1 MTRTDGTSGPR
12 AALALA
18 LLAAVAPARA
28 QEWRA
33 VAQLGEVAYEGA
45 PTSAASAS
53 ALVLGLSR
61 TDLASGFGLW
71 AGVPI
76 AHDDPLW
83 GVAAASRRFESG
95 ARVGPLLELSG
106 HAFLQ
111 RDLRN
116 ATAEPSPRPGPLDP
130 LLPPPP
136 PAERAAPLSGRG
148 AGGEVAAG
156 LFALVSPLR
165 LEARL
170 GVAGQRSV
178 LAEVAEGRVLP
189 VADARL
195 SLAKGRVSLAAEV
208 RGWSADEGEH
218 VYAGG
223 TAQLAA
229 GPLVLWGSAGAWTR
243 GGVDA
248 TPWAAGARLAV
259 GERLALEVSARGHAF
274 DPLYRT
280 ETDRSVIFATSVR
293 LGGRARRLPAS
304 APVPA
309 AYEAGRATVRLRA
322 SDAAGHPA
330 IAGDFTGWKPQ
341 PMKREGDHWIF
352 GVPLAPGVYH
362 YAFVSED
369 GRWFVPESVP
379 GRQSDGMGGHVAVL
393 VVGS

>member
-1 MTRTDGTSGPR
+1 MTVLHRIPLAG

-18 LLAAVAPARA
+18 FLAPAPARA
-28 QEWRA
+28 QDWRA
-33 VAQLGEVAYEGA
+33 VAQVGEVAYQGA

-53 ALVLGLSR
+53 ALVLGVGR
-61 TDLASGFGLW
+61 TDLASSLGVW
-71 AGVPI
+71 VGVPV
-76 AHDDPLW
+76 AQDDPLW
-83 GVAAASRRFESG
+83 GVAAASRRFEAG

-111 RDLRN
+111 RDLRV
-116 ATAEPSPRPGPLDP
+116 AAPQTSTPSGPLGP
-130 LLPPPP
+130 ILGPPP
-136 PAERAAPLSGRG
+136 PAERTAPLSGRG
-148 AGGEVAAG
+148 AGGEATAG
-156 LFALVSPLR
+156 LFALLSPVR

-178 LAEVAEGRVLP
+178 LAEVAESRLLP
-189 VADARL
+189 VADGRL
-195 SLAKGRVSLAAEV
+195 SLEKGRVSLAAEA

-223 TAQLAA
+223 TAKLAL
-229 GPLVLWGSAGAWTR
+229 GSLVLWGSVGGWTR
-243 GGVDA
+243 GGIDA
-248 TPWAAGARLAV
+248 TPWAAGARLAI
-259 GERLALEVSARGHAF
+259 GDRLAIEASTRFHAF

-280 ETDRSVIFATSVR
+280 EADRSVVFATSFR
-293 LGGRARRLPAS
+293 LGGRARRMPTS

-309 AYEAGRATVRLRA
+309 AYEGGRATVRLRT
-322 SDAAGHPA
+322 SDAAGRPA

-341 PMKREGDHWIF
+341 PMKREGDHWVF
-352 GVPLAPGVYH
+352 GVQVAPGVYH
-362 YAFVSED
+362 YAFVAED